1 MCIRDRLFVVDS
13 APSRP
18 NRTCRKKPSATATT
32 TRSSSSTVQ
41 YLAPDGNLTG
51 NARILRS
58 SRSHGGP
65 VNNYQPRAPHPGR
78 PAVKP
83 QQHDVQA
90 TSCNTQLTPG
100 EGMRIGEALGLRHE
114 DLNIAEPRVSIV
126 ARDNDNRARAKGGRS
141 RFIPASGEL
150 IRLYA
155 DYLNGEYGPLDSDY
169 VFVNLWGRPHGRP
182 LTYPAVYDL
191 VGRLRRRTG
200 IGFGP
205 HWFRHTYATWLLRRG
220 AGMESVKE
228 LLGHASI
235 TTTVD
240 TYGHL
245 TIEDARATLEAAGWF
260 TGSEVR
266 L

>member
-1 MCIRDRLFVVDS
+1 MNSASCSATSCQLRPVRAHHRRNNAIEFAKLFVVDS

-100 EGMRIGEALGLRHE
+100 EGRRPGEVVSLHADCIEVIDGQHNLIYDNHKAGRMRRRLPITT
-114 DLNIAEPRVSIV
+114 DTAEIITAWRQ
-126 ARDNDNRARAKGGRS
+126 RR
-141 RFIPASGEL
+141 
-150 IRLYA
+150 
-155 DYLNGEYGPLDSDY
+155 
-169 VFVNLWGRPHGRP
+169 
-182 LTYPAVYDL
+182 
-191 VGRLRRRTG
+191 GRLSAPPALDRWLFPT
-200 IGFGP
+200 P
-205 HWFRHTYATWLLRRG
+205 LLR
-220 AGMESVKE
+220 
-228 LLGHASI
+228 
-235 TTTVD
+235 
-240 TYGHL
+240 
-245 TIEDARATLEAAGWF
+245 
-260 TGSEVR
+260 
-266 L
+266 

>member
-1 MCIRDRLFVVDS
+1 M
-13 APSRP
+13 
-18 NRTCRKKPSATATT
+18 
-32 TRSSSSTVQ
+32 
-41 YLAPDGNLTG
+41 
-51 NARILRS
+51 
-58 SRSHGGP
+58 
-65 VNNYQPRAPHPGR
+65 NNYQPRAPHPER
-78 PAVKP
+78 TAVEP
-83 QQHDVQA
+83 CHTTVHA

-100 EGMRIGEALGLRHE
+100 EGARIGEALGLRHE